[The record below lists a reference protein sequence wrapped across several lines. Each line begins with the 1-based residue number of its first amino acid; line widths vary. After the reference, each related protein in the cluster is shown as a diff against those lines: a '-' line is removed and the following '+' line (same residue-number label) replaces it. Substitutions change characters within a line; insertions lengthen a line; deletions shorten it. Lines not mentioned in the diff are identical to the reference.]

1 MDEFDPVQYY
11 EYRRK
16 GIHFQEELFGK
27 AFVYV
32 GGRELTA
39 EICKNTSLS
48 PGQKVLDIECG
59 TGGSAFFIAR
69 HYGCSVRETTRN

>member
-1 MDEFDPVQYY
+1 MDEFDPVQYF

-39 EICKNTSLS
+39 KICKNTSLS
-48 PGQKVLDIECG
+48 PGQKV
-59 TGGSAFFIAR
+59 SK
-69 HYGCSVRETTRN
+69 HETNAAHRITSITWIDL

>member
-39 EICKNTSLS
+39 KICKNTSLS
-48 PGQKVLDIECG
+48 PGQKVSKHETNAAHRITYQD
-59 TGGSAFFIAR
+59 
-69 HYGCSVRETTRN
+69 SVSDPQNI

>member
-32 GGRELTA
+32 GGLELTSK
-39 EICKNTSLS
+39 ICKNASLS
-48 PGQKVLDIECG
+48 PGQKVHKYSSYFDCVTFLIL
-59 TGGSAFFIAR
+59 TLIL
-69 HYGCSVRETTRN
+69 

>member
-32 GGRELTA
+32 GGRDLTSK
-39 EICKNTSLS
+39 ICKNTSLS
-48 PGQKVLDIECG
+48 PGQKVSSHKTKCCVIL
-59 TGGSAFFIAR
+59 S
-69 HYGCSVRETTRN
+69 